1 MDGDKAVL
9 LAQLPHRPSDHLV
22 THNSSETLPA
32 GGASRFHQGALL
44 SASSPPSAP
53 PELYSAHS
61 SRRRAPPATHHRH
74 TRSRHNVGSAETR
87 PGHFAQSQTLPLMD
101 LWSSVET
108 EVGCRC
114 GSGTLTPGR
123 EE

>member
-1 MDGDKAVL
+1 MAVCHGE
-9 LAQLPHRPSDHLV
+9 AHDVWVPARRQLPPTPPPLSG
-22 THNSSETLPA
+22 PA
-32 GGASRFHQGALL
+32 GGASRFHQGAVL

-87 PGHFAQSQTLPLMD
+87 PGHFAQSQTLPLTD

-114 GSGTLTPGR
+114 GSGALTPGR